1 MKEKSNADLKL
12 TNLKVDSMSKSIS
25 SQFDYLEKELKSYS
39 QVLVEQC
46 DKNLKFELNTINQ
59 KFQDMKIEN
68 HRYAIDLKNTANDLK
83 VDYEKLTNIKS
94 EMYIKLDI
102 LTNNLK
108 QQTKT
113 INENLE
119 KIKEDNE
126 KINKKIN
133 KMSENVHVL

>member
-46 DKNLKFELNTINQ
+46 DKNFKFELNTINQ
-59 KFQDMKIEN
+59 KLQDMKIEN

-83 VDYEKLTNIKS
+83 VDYEKLTNIKN

>member
-46 DKNLKFELNTINQ
+46 DKNFKFELNTINQ

-102 LTNNLK
+102 LTNNMK

>member
-46 DKNLKFELNTINQ
+46 EKNFKFELNTINQ

-133 KMSENVHVL
+133 KMSENVFVL

>member
-46 DKNLKFELNTINQ
+46 EKNFKFELNTINQ

>member
-46 DKNLKFELNTINQ
+46 EKNFKFELNTINQ

-102 LTNNLK
+102 LTNNMK

-133 KMSENVHVL
+133 KMFENVYVL

>member
-46 DKNLKFELNTINQ
+46 DKNFKFELNTINQ

-126 KINKKIN
+126 KINKIEIDFN
-133 KMSENVHVL
+133 KKDH

>member
-46 DKNLKFELNTINQ
+46 DKNFKFELNTINQ

-133 KMSENVHVL
+133 KMSENVFVL

>member
-1 MKEKSNADLKL
+1 MKEKSIADLKL

-46 DKNLKFELNTINQ
+46 DKNFKFELNTINQ
-59 KFQDMKIEN
+59 KLQDMKIEN

-83 VDYEKLTNIKS
+83 VDYEKLTNIKN

-133 KMSENVHVL
+133 KMFENVYVL

>member
-46 DKNLKFELNTINQ
+46 DKNFKFELNTINQ
-59 KFQDMKIEN
+59 KLQDMKIEN

>member
-46 DKNLKFELNTINQ
+46 DKNFKFELNTINQ